1 MLLILANVIVEITTK
16 FSLTFQREELVILIH
31 PSILNSQTEL
41 KRYQQ
46 DYDAGSD
53 VAPRAR
59 ASVGQ
64 GVLPPRGALQ
74 SNQADNPNAG
84 AGQAVPVQETS
95 KASRGSLMTSPVHRA
110 MRNKQGR

>member
-1 MLLILANVIVEITTK
+1 MPFLSSIPFLGK
-16 FSLTFQREELVILIH
+16 FLGVNSKDIQREELVILIH
-31 PSILNSQTEL
+31 PSILNSKTEL

-84 AGQAVPVQETS
+84 QAIPVQETS

>member
-1 MLLILANVIVEITTK
+1 LLGKLLGVNDKNI
-16 FSLTFQREELVILIH
+16 QRDELVILIH
-31 PSILNSQTEL
+31 PSILNTQSAL

-46 DYDAGSD
+46 DYDEGSN

-74 SNQADNPNAG
+74 SKQADNPNAG
-84 AGQAVPVQETS
+84 AGQAVPVEGS
-95 KASRGSLMTSPVHRA
+95 PDASRGSLMTSPVHRA
-110 MRNKQGR
+110 MRNKQRR